1 MILERLRFMQGKVRN
16 RSAIENRHERGMLL
30 MLGSAL
36 MLPAM
41 DAVAKLLSA
50 QMAVGQVSFVR
61 FLLQAVL
68 LCPAALMLGSG
79 WHQMLGLSCKAILKL
94 VAAGVLVAAAIV
106 CLYLAQAN
114 MPLANAIAIFF
125 VEPLLLTI
133 ISALV
138 LKEQVGL
145 RRYVAVAVGLCGALI
160 VIRPNWAMFG
170 PVAVLPV
177 LAALF
182 YAGHLATIRS
192 ITAALSGLMVQAVS
206 SVVAFVLLGILLLGG
221 DLSGSALFNWSTP
234 DARALGLF
242 ATMGVMS
249 AASHLML
256 TVAFKYTPASIL
268 APFQYLEI
276 FSATIL
282 GYLLFG
288 EFPDMLTW
296 VGTGVIFG
304 SGCYVFYSERRLA
317 RN

>member
-1 MILERLRFMQGKVRN
+1 MKGKALDKR
-16 RSAIENRHERGMLL
+16 ATENRHERGMVL

-36 MLPAM
+36 VLPAM

-50 QMAVGQVSFVR
+50 QMAVGQISFMR
-61 FLLQAVL
+61 FLLQAL
-68 LCPAALMLGSG
+68 MLCPAALMLRSG
-79 WHQMLGLSCKAILKL
+79 WRQVLRLSFRAILKL

-106 CLYLAQAN
+106 CLYFAQAN

-125 VEPLLLTI
+125 VEPLLLTL

-138 LKEQVGL
+138 LKEHVGL
-145 RRYVAVAVGLCGALI
+145 RRYVAVAIGLGGAMI

-170 PVAVLPV
+170 PVAVLPA

-192 ITAALSGLMVQAVS
+192 ITAELSGLMVQALS
-206 SVVAFVLLGILLLGG
+206 SVAAFTLLGLLLWGG
-221 DLSGSALFNWSTP
+221 DLSGNALFNWSEP
-234 DARALGLF
+234 DARAWWLF
-242 ATMGVMS
+242 AAMGVMS
-249 AASHLML
+249 TVSHLML

-288 EFPDMLTW
+288 DFPDMLTW

-304 SGCYVFYSERRLA
+304 SGGYVFYAERRLV
-317 RN
+317 RRLK

>member
-1 MILERLRFMQGKVRN
+1 MEGKPREK
-16 RSAIENRHERGMLL
+16 SATENRHERGMLL

-36 MLPAM
+36 LLPAM

-61 FLLQAVL
+61 FLLQALL
-68 LCPAALMLGSG
+68 LCPAALMLRSG
-79 WHQMLGLSCKAILKL
+79 WRQMLGLSCRAMLKL
-94 VAAGVLVAAAIV
+94 VVAGALVAAAIV
-106 CLYLAQAN
+106 CLYWAQAN

-125 VEPLLLTI
+125 VEPLLLTLL
-133 ISALV
+133 SALV

-145 RRYVAVAVGLCGALI
+145 RRYVAVAVGLCGAMI

-170 PVAVLPV
+170 PVAVLPA

-192 ITAALSGLMVQAVS
+192 ITASLSGLMVQALS
-206 SVVAFVLLGILLLGG
+206 SVVAFVLLGLLLWGG
-221 DLSGSALFNWSTP
+221 DVSGSSLFNWSTP
-234 DARALGLF
+234 DARAWWLF
-242 ATMGVMS
+242 AAMGVMS
-249 AASHLML
+249 AVSHLML

-304 SGCYVFYSERRLA
+304 SGCYVFYSERSLA
-317 RN
+317 RRG

>member
-1 MILERLRFMQGKVRN
+1 MEGKARER
-16 RSAIENRHERGMLL
+16 STTENRHERGMLL

-36 MLPAM
+36 LLPAM

-50 QMAVGQVSFVR
+50 QMAVGQISFVR
-61 FLLQAVL
+61 FLLQTLL
-68 LCPAALMLGSG
+68 LCPAALLLHSG
-79 WHQMLGLSCKAILKL
+79 WRQVLELSCKAILKL
-94 VAAGVLVAAAIV
+94 VTAGVLVAAAIV

-125 VEPLLLTI
+125 VEPLLLTL

-138 LKEQVGL
+138 LKEHVGL
-145 RRYVAVAVGLCGALI
+145 RRYVAVVVGLGGAMI

-170 PVAVLPV
+170 PVAVLPA

-192 ITAALSGLMVQAVS
+192 ITAALSGLMVQALS
-206 SVVAFVLLGILLLGG
+206 SAVAFVLLGLLLWGG
-221 DLSGSALFNWSTP
+221 DLSGSTLFNWSAP
-234 DARALGLF
+234 DARAWWLF
-242 ATMGVMS
+242 AAMGIMS
-249 AASHLML
+249 AVSHLML
-256 TVAFKYTPASIL
+256 TVAFKHTPASIL

-288 EFPDMLTW
+288 DFPDVLTW

-304 SGCYVFYSERRLA
+304 SGCYVFYTERRLA
-317 RN
+317 RGLK